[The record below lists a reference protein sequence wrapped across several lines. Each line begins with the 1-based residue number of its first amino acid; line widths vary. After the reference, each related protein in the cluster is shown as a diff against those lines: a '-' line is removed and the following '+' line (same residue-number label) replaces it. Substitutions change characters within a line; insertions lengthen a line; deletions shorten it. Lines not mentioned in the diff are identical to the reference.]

1 MAKRS
6 TISLRIDSGTVTRLE
21 RLQDKA
27 GVSKSEVIRQAIM
40 MMYETYDD
48 NVHDDTPESVEQWW
62 CVAWVGV
69 GLCVGYAYIF
79 MVGV

>member
-27 GVSKSEVIRQAIM
+27 GVSKSDVIRQAIM

-48 NVHDDTPESVEQWW
+48 NVHDDTPESVE
-62 CVAWVGV
+62 
-69 GLCVGYAYIF
+69 
-79 MVGV
+79 